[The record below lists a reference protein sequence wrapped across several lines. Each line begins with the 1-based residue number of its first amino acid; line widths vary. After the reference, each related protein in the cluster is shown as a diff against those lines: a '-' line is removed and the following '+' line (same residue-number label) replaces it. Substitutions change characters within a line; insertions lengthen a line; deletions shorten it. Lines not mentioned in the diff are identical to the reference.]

1 MPRWRRRAGEQGR
14 GFAVVAAEVRS
25 LAGRSATASQ
35 EIKGLILAS
44 QARVASGTDKVQSI
58 ASIMADVTQ
67 TVGDLKQLVENI
79 SSGSAVQSQHMGE
92 MVNSVGE
99 LLAGNDSN
107 VQIVVG
113 LRESLAGLRDM
124 AQALTDKVATF
135 KTAEFGGEALRLT

>member
-1 MPRWRRRAGEQGR
+1 MEAARAGEQGR

-58 ASIMADVTQ
+58 ASIMADVSQ

-79 SSGSAVQSQHMGE
+79 SSGSTVQSQHMGE

-113 LRESLAGLRDM
+113 LRESLGGLRNM
-124 AQALTDKVATF
+124 AQALTDKVAAF
-135 KTAEFGGEALRLT
+135 KTAESGGEPLRLT

>member
-58 ASIMADVTQ
+58 ASIMADVSQ

-79 SSGSAVQSQHMGE
+79 SSGSTVQSQHMGE